1 MVNKESQ
8 SVRQLLM
15 SLSVALAGV
24 GLILGTILTARG
36 GEWIKTGFQFFT
48 AAGAGLSL
56 TWKVDGLT
64 VFFLFILLL
73 GQGLSSLYAL
83 GYLKEYEEKKKSLR
97 SFYVC
102 WFLFLGSMLGVL
114 LADDGFTFLLTWEMM
129 SLFSFFLVLYEHED
143 LQNRKSAYI
152 YFVMTH
158 VATVLLTTAILF
170 LYARTGS
177 FAFEVWAGAVPALST
192 IQLNLIFLA
201 FFIGFGTKAG
211 FVPFH
216 IWLPYAHSAAPSPVS
231 TLMSGVMVKVALYLF
246 IRLVWLMLGPGP
258 VWWGWLF
265 LLIGALS
272 ALVGILSASVQ
283 SDLKKLLAFST
294 IENVG
299 ILGMALG
306 SAFLAR
312 SWNNSWAMD
321 LAFVA
326 FFWHTMQHMLFKSL
340 LFMGAG
346 NIIQATHT
354 RNLERLGGLLKRMP
368 KTGLG
373 ALIGIIGITA
383 LPPLGGFWGEL
394 MLFQSLLENTAQLA
408 NGWSKVFLPLS
419 IGVLALVGGLS
430 MATFVKWFGI
440 SFLGQARSP
449 VAEKAK
455 EAHPVQ
461 YITPLIVGGLAI
473 LSVLWPSATLALIN
487 VPLSVLRTGDAVWIQ
502 STLGTPLYLSSIYLI
517 LLILLTFIVV
527 ILSKRG
533 IRRVTAT
540 WNCGA
545 PLTPSMQYTA
555 GGLTNPIRVLFAK
568 VLGSHRHVEGDFV
581 GTRYSLRSL
590 TYEGKIKE
598 VFEDMF
604 YRPLIRG
611 LLWVSSKILKLQA
624 GSIHLYLGY
633 LLVTVVVVLILGS

>member
-1 MVNKESQ
+1 MVNKENQ
-8 SVRQLLM
+8 SVQLLM
-15 SLSVALAGV
+15 SLSIALAGV
-24 GLILGTILTARG
+24 GLILGTILTSRG
-36 GEWIKTGFQFFT
+36 EKWISTGFRFLT
-48 AAGAGLSL
+48 NAGAGLSL
-56 TWKVDGLT
+56 TWKLDGLT

-83 GYLKEYEEKKKSLR
+83 GYLREYEEKKKSLL
-97 SFYVC
+97 SFYVP
-102 WFLFLGSMLGVL
+102 WFLFLGSMFGVL

-143 LQNRKSAYI
+143 AQNRKAAYI
-152 YFVMTH
+152 YLIMTH
-158 VATVLLTTAILF
+158 VGTVFLMAAIFF
-170 LYARTGS
+170 LYALTGS
-177 FAFEVWAGAVPALST
+177 FAFEVWTSIVPSLSA

-201 FFIGFGTKAG
+201 FFIGLGTKAG

-231 TLMSGVMVKVALYLF
+231 ALMSGVMVKVALYLF
-246 IRLVWLMLGPGP
+246 IRLVWLTLGPGP

-272 ALVGILSASVQ
+272 AIVGILFASVQ

-312 SWNNSWAMD
+312 SWNNGWAMD
-321 LAFVA
+321 LALIA
-326 FFWHTMQHMLFKSL
+326 FFWHTLQHMLFKSL

-368 KTGLG
+368 KTGLA

-383 LPPLGGFWGEL
+383 LPPLGGFWGEF
-394 MLFQSLLENTAQLA
+394 MLFQSLWVNTAHLA

-430 MATFVKWFGI
+430 IATFVKWFGI

-461 YITPLIVGGLAI
+461 YITPLIASGLAV
-473 LSVLWPSATLALIN
+473 LSILWPAGTLALIN
-487 VPLSVLRTGDAVWIQ
+487 MPLSVLRTGDVTPIMSAV
-502 STLGTPLYLSSIYLI
+502 GTPLNLSSVYLI
-517 LLILLTFIVV
+517 LLILLTVIVV
-527 ILSKRG
+527 LLSKRG
-533 IRRVTAT
+533 IHRVTAT

-545 PLTPSMQYTA
+545 PLTPSLQYTA

-568 VLGSHRHVEGDFV
+568 VLGSQRYVEGDFA
-581 GTRYSLRSL
+581 GTRYSLSSL
-590 TYEGKIKE
+590 TYEGRIKE
-598 VFEDMF
+598 VFEDSL
-604 YRPLIRG
+604 YRPIIHA
-611 LLWVSSKILKLQA
+611 LLWLSSHIRKLQA

-633 LLVTVVVVLILGS
+633 LLVTVVVVLILGR